1 MCTLMESANHVE
13 RKLFFFAQGFDFH
26 FLLARIV
33 LAYSNNKNNNKLVF
47 VL

>member
-1 MCTLMESANHVE
+1 MASANHVE
-13 RKLFFFAQGFDFH
+13 RKLFFFAQGRFDFH